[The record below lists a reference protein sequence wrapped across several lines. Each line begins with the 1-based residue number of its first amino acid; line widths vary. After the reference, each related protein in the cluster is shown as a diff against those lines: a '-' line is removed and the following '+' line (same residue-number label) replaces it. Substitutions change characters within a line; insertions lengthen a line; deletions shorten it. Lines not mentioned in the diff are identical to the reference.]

1 MFPNLG
7 PSQKQLIRPG
17 GGPVVKP
24 DFGPLLLF
32 RVEALQKEA
41 ADGQG
46 NNNNNNNNNNI

>member
-1 MFPNLG
+1 M
-7 PSQKQLIRPG
+7 PG

-41 ADGQG
+41 VDGQG
-46 NNNNNNNNNNI
+46 